1 MHLHLNVLTILN
13 SKPVVSNCVIF
24 NHRVYNQRHQLKIKG
39 EGIDVPLNDERIEM
53 LNEIGFCWNS
63 KSDDE
68 WREIDRD
75 RRREKSQDGWDD
87 KYSKLLTFKKKH
99 GECHGHI
106 SNTTFLT
113 FVFSLFFDTAECFHI
128 LLGHTLVPK
137 TYKTD
142 QPLSSWVFRQRRQ
155 HGFRELGQRNSLSE
169 NRMKQLN
176 DVS

>member
-1 MHLHLNVLTILN
+1 MMSGERTTGTGGVRSRRIHGMTSTASCLP
-13 SKPVVSNCVIF
+13 SKRSMVSA
-24 NHRVYNQRHQLKIKG
+24 
-39 EGIDVPLNDERIEM
+39 IDTYIRLY
-53 LNEIGFCWNS
+53 
-63 KSDDE
+63 
-68 WREIDRD
+68 
-75 RRREKSQDGWDD
+75 D
-87 KYSKLLTFKKKH
+87 KCF
-99 GECHGHI
+99 HI
-106 SNTTFLT
+106 
-113 FVFSLFFDTAECFHI
+113 FVFSSFFDTAECFHI